1 ILLCSRGAGLAG
13 LYFIGQKDCPNVP
26 GVPPPQQASPA
37 AGNLNGRPIRSLH
50 ARRRA
55 PEPDLFGEENLA
67 RTAGHQAGVRTAVQ
81 TPSKTVGC
89 GTNTE
94 RENQAGAL
102 ELLQADTPVNVQDIF
117 ARAGAELGEYFEGAR
132 RVFSVPLQLDGTP
145 FQQRVWQALLRI
157 PYGEYV
163 SYGDVAVA
171 AGMTRHHGR
180 PVGAAVGQNPVTII
194 VPCHRVLASSGQ
206 LNGYSSGLERKVAL
220 LELEGFEVGW
230 GVRMPKSGL

>member
-1 ILLCSRGAGLAG
+1 
-13 LYFIGQKDCPNVP
+13 
-26 GVPPPQQASPA
+26 A
-37 AGNLNGRPIRSLH
+37 AGDLNGRPIRSLH
-50 ARRRA
+50 ARRRGL
-55 PEPDLFGEENLA
+55 EPDLFGEENLA
-67 RTAGHQAGVRTAVQ
+67 RTAGNQAGMRNARQ
-81 TPSKTVGC
+81 ALSKTAG
-89 GTNTE
+89 GGANTGQDD
-94 RENQAGAL
+94 QAGAL
-102 ELLQADTPVNVQDIF
+102 ELLQADTPLNVQDIF
-117 ARAGAELGEYFEGAR
+117 AQAGAELGEYFEGSR

-145 FQQRVWQALLRI
+145 FQQRVWQALLGI